1 MNADF
6 FSGTFFFKG
15 IDMPYEETVL
25 SIREQNFKMT
35 QKPFIK
41 NCCHVATQ
49 DMYRKSKNSQ
59 TVPLIRRDLIRE
71 A

>member
-6 FSGTFFFKG
+6 FSGTFFFKR
-15 IDMPYEETVL
+15 IDMPCKETVL
-25 SIREQNFKMT
+25 PKREQNFKMT
-35 QKPFIK
+35 QNPFII
-41 NCCHVATQ
+41 NCCHAATQ
-49 DMYRKSKNSQ
+49 DMYRKSKKTQ